1 MEHIDRPGR
10 RAERIIAG
18 LESLADVC
26 DGGDI
31 SELHHALQ
39 TATRA
44 ERAGA
49 DDEVVL
55 GALPHDVGKVFG
67 DAGHPEA
74 SAAVLA
80 PHVRAEVVEVVRH
93 HRAFT
98 ARHWQQLGPGDPDP
112 RDVHRHEPWFGL
124 AEVFVDEWDMASFDP
139 DYDTLPLQHFV
150 PLVERL
156 AVEPRVVE
164 RP

>member
-1 MEHIDRPGR
+1 MERIDRPGR

-31 SELHHALQ
+31 SELEHALQ

-55 GALPHDVGKVFG
+55 GALLHDVGKVFG

-74 SAAVLA
+74 SAAVLS
-80 PHVRAEVVEVVRH
+80 PHVRHDVIQVVRH
-93 HRAFT
+93 HRDFT
-98 ARHWQQLGPGDPDP
+98 ARHWQQLGLGDADP
-112 RDVHRHEPWFGL
+112 RDVHRDQPWFPL
-124 AEVFVDEWDMASFDP
+124 AEQFVDEWDMASFDP
-139 DYDTLPLQHFV
+139 DYDSLPLSHFV

-156 AVEPRVVE
+156 AVEPRTSDGS
-164 RP
+164 